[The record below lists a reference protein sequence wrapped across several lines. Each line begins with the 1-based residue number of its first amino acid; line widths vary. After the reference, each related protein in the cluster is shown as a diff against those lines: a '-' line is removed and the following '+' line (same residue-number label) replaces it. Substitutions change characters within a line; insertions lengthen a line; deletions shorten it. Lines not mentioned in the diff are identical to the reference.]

1 VITAI
6 FLKSPV
12 IFKVFHQTSRVKP
25 TIGADCAVRVV
36 AFVRRW
42 LIRTLGNDVM
52 DIDAQTVLIVA
63 IVGLVAGWLAVV
75 VTGSDLTRYLAAG
88 IAGAFVGKVFLVT
101 VHFGLPIDNAL
112 VVHIVSAAV
121 GALIMIA
128 LTRIV
133 AGA

>member
-1 VITAI
+1 MN
-6 FLKSPV
+6 L
-12 IFKVFHQTSRVKP
+12 
-25 TIGADCAVRVV
+25 
-36 AFVRRW
+36 
-42 LIRTLGNDVM
+42 
-52 DIDAQTVLIVA
+52 DAQTILIVA
-63 IVGLVAGWLAVV
+63 IVGVVAGWLAVV

-88 IAGAFVGKVFLVT
+88 IAGAFVGKIFLVN

-112 VVHIVSAAV
+112 VVQIASAAI